1 MSEEAR
7 IIAPDAYP
15 QMLDETQ
22 AARLA
27 RSLRSRAVQA
37 EAGRIIAAAAP
48 GLRAAVLLQA
58 AELEAAGRNLGL
70 VSDKAHEIK
79 GLADTAGLPAAARL
93 AEGLCRYLERSQELG
108 APPDGAVVALHVRA
122 IVHAARSGDAGPV
135 GEAVAAELAVL
146 AARKLAEAGPA
157 SPAEAVKPH

>member
-1 MSEEAR
+1 MSDKVR

-22 AARLA
+22 AARLG

-48 GLRAAVLLQA
+48 GLRAAVLLQV
-58 AELEAAGRNLGL
+58 AELEAADQNLGL

-79 GLADTAGLPAAARL
+79 GFADTAGLPAAAQL
-93 AEGLCRYLERSQELG
+93 AEGLCRYLERSQELSV
-108 APPDGAVVALHVRA
+108 PPDSAVVALHVRA
-122 IVHAARSGDAGPV
+122 IVRAARSGDAGPV
-135 GEAVAAELAVL
+135 GEAVAAELAAL
-146 AARKLAEAGPA
+146 AARKLAEASLT